1 MKLTSEQIKFC
12 PLCGTQIEN
21 TSPLDNPTCPN
32 NHFVW
37 YQDPKVAVGTLVKR
51 NDKLL
56 FVKRKFPPH
65 VNKWSYPSGFVDAGE
80 KVEDAAKREV
90 LEETNINIEIDKLL
104 GVYSN
109 TNNDTIFIAYSARA
123 INENI
128 VIGSES
134 VDVSWFEVN
143 HLPSLAFKHDQKILQ
158 RWKDLYYKSS

>member
-1 MKLTSEQIKFC
+1 MDRHFTS
-12 PLCGTQIEN
+12 TV
-21 TSPLDNPTCPN
+21 
-32 NHFVW
+32 FVV
-37 YQDPKVAVGTLVKR
+37 DLSKEAI
-51 NDKLL
+51 LL
-56 FVKRKFPPH
+56 H
-65 VNKWSYPSGFVDAGE
+65 WHE
-80 KVEDAAKREV
+80 KVCAWLPPGGHIERDEDPVQAAKREV

-104 GVYSN
+104 GVYSS